1 MNNEL
6 PEVVLFGSTKVVING
21 DWDIEPKYNKYLF
34 GLMVKNNANKSDKHY
49 AATLQSKD
57 GSNHKFGQFALFDYE
72 SVIDSTISGELVVAN
87 NLTKWL
93 GHAPDCITI
102 FIRSIGELSGTNT
115 RYWVCG
121 IDSRG
126 QIETNSKLIVND
138 RFELQK
144 LIDIYVITSEK
155 VNVIS
160 VEDDGAT
167 KKFITE
173 DSHSMDDLNL
183 VYITGEMFLSSFDE
197 SLTEQCRILRVYKP
211 SKVSLKALAIITTA
225 GAIMATSWLA
235 YSYISQSASLDFF
248 SNNIFFEKTRQDNG
262 SSQTIAED
270 LRTKKHWD
278 YDSYRNETLSQFVTS
293 LGQNLYSPMDISII
307 IKEINKSLPTYSADW
322 KLSSL
327 NYVNNKFFARYD
339 RIPHGK
345 GVYFLLDKN
354 INQLNNVIHNFDIKP
369 YDLVDEGD
377 GRIFSITPKI
387 KIEKVGRLDKMLN
400 SLRQEGKLRVALAKT
415 NADHL
420 ANTSHLLSIK
430 DAYDALSFKDK
441 WVSRTGD
448 DLLSEAL
455 EVTEEISNIKA
466 EYDQLH
472 LSLGGLDKLNI
483 ERNLVLG
490 NVMDFVT
497 MLQMDSFF
505 DWSYPVLKRVYPDSE
520 MLSSRNIIQNANS
533 PKQRELYGP
542 AIESYEVKITTRQ
555 NEEEGKILT
564 YGISDMIH
572 LGQVIDKPFV
582 NVDEVHYD
590 KITEQWSF
598 VIHFHRHTPEFSKRI
613 ETTLKQGRD
622 L

>member
-6 PEVVLFGSTKVVING
+6 PETVLFGSTKVVING
-21 DWDIEPKYNKYLF
+21 DWTVEPKYNKYLF
-34 GLMVKNNANKSDKHY
+34 GLMVNNNASKAGKHY
-49 AATLQSKD
+49 AATLQSKE
-57 GSNHKFGQFALFDYE
+57 GSTNKFGQFALFD
-72 SVIDSTISGELVVAN
+72 SDAVIDSTVSGELVVAN

-93 GHAPDCITI
+93 GHTPDCISV
-102 FIRSIGELSGTNT
+102 FIRSIGEPSGSNT
-115 RYWVCG
+115 RYWICG

-126 QIETNSKLIVND
+126 QIETNSKFIVND

-155 VNVIS
+155 INIIS

-173 DSHSMDDLNL
+173 YSSSMGEINL
-183 VYITGEMFLSSFDE
+183 VHITGEMFLGSFDE
-197 SLTEQCRILRVYKP
+197 SLTEHCRIFRAYKP
-211 SKVSLKALAIITTA
+211 SKVNLKSLAIITA
-225 GAIMATSWLA
+225 ASAITVTSWLV

-248 SNNIFFEKTRQDNG
+248 SNNQFFEQIRQDND
-262 SSQTIAED
+262 SSQVVAED
-270 LRTKKHWD
+270 LKTKKNWD
-278 YDSYRNETLSQFVTS
+278 YDSYRNATLSQFVTS

-339 RIPHGK
+339 RILHGK

-369 YDLVDEGD
+369 YDLVDEGA

-387 KIEKVGRLDKMLN
+387 KIEKIGRLDEMLN
-400 SLRQEGKLRVALAKT
+400 SLRQEGKLRVALSKT

-420 ANTSHLLSIK
+420 ANTSYLLSVK
-430 DAYDALSFKDK
+430 DAYDALSFKEK
-441 WVSRTGD
+441 WISRSGD

-455 EVTEEISNIKA
+455 EVTGEISKIKA
-466 EYDQLH
+466 KYDRLNIS
-472 LSLGGLDKLNI
+472 LSSLDKLNI
-483 ERNLVLG
+483 DRNLVLG

-505 DWSYPVLKRVYPDSE
+505 EWSYPVLKRVYPDSE
-520 MLSSRNIIQNANS
+520 MLSSRNIIQNASS

-542 AIESYEVKITTRQ
+542 AIESYEVEITTRQ